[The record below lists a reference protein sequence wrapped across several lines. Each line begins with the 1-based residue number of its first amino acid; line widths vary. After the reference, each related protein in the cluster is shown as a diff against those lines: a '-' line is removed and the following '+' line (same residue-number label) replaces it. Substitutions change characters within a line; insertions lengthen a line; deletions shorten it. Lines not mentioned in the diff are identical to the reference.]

1 MTPEKIGAL
10 ALELLILALL
20 GGLYYLWQRQ
30 RILHG
35 PRGWRS
41 DRLVEAHHLALNC
54 DRPEAF
60 ADLVPFL
67 ESCEAKFAA
76 EASLDDA
83 FLAHW
88 RAAALPE
95 DVLTLLAECWE
106 WANPSQ

>member
-1 MTPEKIGAL
+1 VTAEKIGAL

-20 GGLYYLWQRQ
+20 GGLYYLWQRR

-41 DRLVEAHHLALNC
+41 DRLVEVHHLALNC
-54 DRPEAF
+54 DRPEAYGE
-60 ADLVPFL
+60 LVPFL
-67 ESCEAKFAA
+67 DVCEAKLAA
-76 EASLDDA
+76 GESLDDA
-83 FLAHW
+83 FINRW

-95 DVLTLLAECWE
+95 DVLTLLEECWE